1 MLRHDGFIMAAFLV
15 TGTVLAGMI
24 VAVFIDYGLQHRTLA
39 RLLEHSERR
48 GRA

>member
-1 MLRHDGFIMAAFLV
+1 MLRHDGFIVAAFMV
-15 TGTVLAGMI
+15 TGTVLAAMI

-39 RLLEHSERR
+39 RLLAHSDRR